1 MNFAGRMNSVL
12 FQNREKD
19 IFYAIDSLKKIEGI
33 THLEFNFPEHIAP
46 YSILKVKEAVAPL
59 KVNGVATRF
68 RDDFIHG
75 EFTNPNPKLNEKAM
89 DLCKRAIDAC
99 RELNGEV
106 VTIWL
111 GFDGFDYP
119 FQVNYE
125 KKWNDIVRHFQDIA
139 DYANDLKI
147 SIEYKPFEPRSYSMI
162 DGIGLT
168 LLAIEEI
175 NRPNLGVTLDF
186 CHLLMKKESP
196 GYALTLAARKNKL
209 FGLHLNDGY
218 RDMDSGMIFGSVN
231 IPQSIEFIY
240 YLKKY
245 AYDGVVFFDT
255 FPIRENAL
263 SEIALNIESFRFF
276 EERIKKVGLEEIE
289 NVINKQ
295 DGLSAQKLMLSLLK

>member
-1 MNFAGRMNSVL
+1 MLFRSFEQVARREGFYSPRLMEKVAAEFRFGRPVT
-12 FQNREKD
+12 R
-19 IFYAIDSLKKIEGI
+19 G
-33 THLEFNFPEHIAP
+33 
-46 YSILKVKEAVAPL
+46 EAEEMIM

-147 SIEYKPFEPRSYSMI
+147 RA
-162 DGIGLT
+162 GHGQAR
-168 LLAIEEI
+168 LATWT
-175 NRPNLGVTLDF
+175 R
-186 CHLLMKKESP
+186 
-196 GYALTLAARKNKL
+196 AAR
-209 FGLHLNDGY
+209 
-218 RDMDSGMIFGSVN
+218 
-231 IPQSIEFIY
+231 
-240 YLKKY
+240 
-245 AYDGVVFFDT
+245 T
-255 FPIRENAL
+255 TL
-263 SEIALNIESFRFF
+263 SPSR
-276 EERIKKVGLEEIE
+276 
-289 NVINKQ
+289 
-295 DGLSAQKLMLSLLK
+295 

>member
-245 AYDGVVFFDT
+245 A
-255 FPIRENAL
+255 
-263 SEIALNIESFRFF
+263 
-276 EERIKKVGLEEIE
+276 
-289 NVINKQ
+289 
-295 DGLSAQKLMLSLLK
+295 